1 MKFDLIIVGGGLVGA
16 SLAAINPA
24 SRQYWDDNGA
34 GQSAISTP
42 VILSRLVNSTPNRK
56 LNTAYG
62 NALARTIQ
70 I

>member
-24 SRQYWDDNGA
+24 SRQYWDDIGA

-42 VILSRLVNSTPNRK
+42 VILSRSVNTTPNHE
-56 LNTAYG
+56 LIAAYG
-62 NALARTIQ
+62 NVFARTIQ